1 MPNKRD
7 VKCFSVLELQCCWRH
22 VFKMLA
28 QRLTVKTFFKQ
39 VCISVD
45 AALDRAD
52 NLNTTFSELSLCF
65 LIKPIIRNLNSV
77 FDKTATANFVKSEF
91 NIQLKGGSGEDE
103 CKVAAAIMF
112 CFKRGCWNLG
122 EHWDPFT
129 ASRHQRPV

>member
-1 MPNKRD
+1 ME
-7 VKCFSVLELQCCWRH
+7 KCTENACVDRQL
-22 VFKMLA
+22 
-28 QRLTVKTFFKQ
+28 LTVQTFSNRSTLGWTRLWAEPKPSAQPTLSFLLCFPVKTIIQ
-39 VCISVD
+39 
-45 AALDRAD
+45 
-52 NLNTTFSELSLCF
+52 NLNT
-65 LIKPIIRNLNSV
+65 V

-122 EHWDPFT
+122 EHRDPFT